1 MSCVHLGRCRS
12 PSAVCASQP
21 VMCASPLSC
30 VPPNITCLSCT
41 LGSVMGDMAS
51 LSCVAGR
58 LCHACCAPIVRAV
71 ACAVR
76 QSCALS
82 SVLAFTRPSLSW
94 ATELSVMASLVQ
106 VCHDKIFPAARA
118 PLSCAPKAFRV
129 RLTYSV
135 AHA

>member
-21 VMCASPLSC
+21 VVCASPLSC
-30 VPPNITCLSCT
+30 VPPNITCLSCAP
-41 LGSVMGDMAS
+41 GSVVGDRAS

-82 SVLAFTRPSLSW
+82 SVLAFTRHLCRGRQNFLSW
-94 ATELSVMASLVQ
+94 PALFKSVMTKFSLPHAHLCREPPRPF
-106 VCHDKIFPAARA
+106 VCA
-118 PLSCAPKAFRV
+118 
-129 RLTYSV
+129 
-135 AHA
+135 